1 MVNIFNRMDNFIFII
16 SQNRKIKFANKTVLN
31 KINRKLKD
39 IVDTPV
45 KDCLYSNG
53 KSIDN
58 LIDSLEK
65 NEEINFDFYLII
77 DEKKYFFNGDLLEN
91 SFYGEKSYFIV
102 ARDIYEKYYNRED
115 LEVLLDSLNISCF
128 IKNKKGEYLYA
139 NKNKCDSH
147 NKTKEEIIGYRTR
160 DLFNEKE
167 LEYIEKIENEVI
179 QRKEPYCTEG
189 RYTFDGQKKWKQIV
203 ISPRLNEDNAVKNII
218 GSSVNID
225 MRKDLNKTLDYTTIK
240 SRDLNEASD
249 IKESNIMDLLD
260 YISQKTMINF
270 NADGIAIIFY
280 KENECDFA
288 TLISKGVV
296 LDDLD
301 FDDVEKAIVSE
312 HSYKKYSKRLAPE
325 GIKYTNEIDNEIVAK
340 KLREKNIYKIGIYNI
355 SIGEKILGY
364 IIITFLQDK
373 KSIDYGYDS
382 IKMICSHLAVTIS
395 NINESAKIKKEL
407 KEYKDKKEY
416 LKKCIEISVDIIGKF
431 DKNGNVVYINGNRL
445 KSILGWDVYEIHKQN
460 IYKIMNYEE
469 QSTFL
474 EEVQKRNDLTVHKE
488 SAFLCKNGQY
498 KWLEWNLKY
507 YEDEETFFFTA
518 RDITDKKEYQKNE
531 KILQEKVQLEALKN
545 RFFSNISHE
554 FRTPINI
561 ILGTVQLIEK
571 YRNSDNYM
579 SKHLDYH
586 IDFIKKNSYRLLRL
600 VQNLLDLTEVQSEY
614 CDMSFGNYDI
624 VNIVEDITMSVA
636 EYLESKNIRLVFDT
650 NCEEQVICCD
660 PEKIERIILN
670 LLSNSIKYN
679 RDDNDIE
686 VCMDVSDEFV
696 KIYVKDHG
704 IGIKKEEIETIF
716 DEFKKIDDGFTRP
729 CEGSGIGLA
738 IVSQFT
744 KIHKGKV
751 NVISEVGVGSTFEI
765 VLPNV
770 VKAVDISNKNLVF
783 KDNGIGQ
790 NKIER
795 CNIEFSDIY
804 N

>member
-128 IKNKKGEYLYA
+128 IKNNKGEYLYA

-431 DKNGNVVYINGNRL
+431 DK
-445 KSILGWDVYEIHKQN
+445 
-460 IYKIMNYEE
+460 
-469 QSTFL
+469 
-474 EEVQKRNDLTVHKE
+474 
-488 SAFLCKNGQY
+488 
-498 KWLEWNLKY
+498 
-507 YEDEETFFFTA
+507 
-518 RDITDKKEYQKNE
+518 
-531 KILQEKVQLEALKN
+531 
-545 RFFSNISHE
+545 
-554 FRTPINI
+554 
-561 ILGTVQLIEK
+561 
-571 YRNSDNYM
+571 
-579 SKHLDYH
+579 
-586 IDFIKKNSYRLLRL
+586 
-600 VQNLLDLTEVQSEY
+600 
-614 CDMSFGNYDI
+614 
-624 VNIVEDITMSVA
+624 
-636 EYLESKNIRLVFDT
+636 
-650 NCEEQVICCD
+650 
-660 PEKIERIILN
+660 
-670 LLSNSIKYN
+670 
-679 RDDNDIE
+679 
-686 VCMDVSDEFV
+686 
-696 KIYVKDHG
+696 
-704 IGIKKEEIETIF
+704 IG
-716 DEFKKIDDGFTRP
+716 R
-729 CEGSGIGLA
+729 A
-738 IVSQFT
+738 HV
-744 KIHKGKV
+744 
-751 NVISEVGVGSTFEI
+751 
-765 VLPNV
+765 
-770 VKAVDISNKNLVF
+770 
-783 KDNGIGQ
+783 
-790 NKIER
+790 
-795 CNIEFSDIY
+795 
-804 N
+804 